1 MKETYLMKRGAQIKE
16 FNRFTITAA
25 RANGWKEIPRQPEA
39 AKKIEEPAKK
49 TEPESQ
55 KFTLKAK

>member
-1 MKETYLMKRGAQIKE
+1 MKRGSQVKE

-25 RANGWKEIPRQPEA
+25 RANGWKEIPLQPEA